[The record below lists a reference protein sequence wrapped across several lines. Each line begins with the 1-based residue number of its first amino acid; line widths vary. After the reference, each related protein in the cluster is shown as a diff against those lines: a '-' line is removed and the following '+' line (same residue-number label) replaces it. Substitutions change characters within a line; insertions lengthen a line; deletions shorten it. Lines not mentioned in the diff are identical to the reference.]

1 MNHPDELTL
10 LRYRF
15 DTLEPEDADEV
26 ATHLRTCSKCMTAF
40 AELGQGLD
48 LVGQWEVEDELSDDM
63 SDAIMRQV
71 RQRAEQQEAED
82 AAATASRARQEAE
95 ELAAAAARLAADEDE
110 TERPARNVGRGRRS
124 SAPSGSLRD
133 TAAAPVPR
141 LRSDEQEEP
150 PRERLGF
157 WAWIGLA
164 AGGSMRLVRL
174 TTALVVLAGTGF
186 VAGGA
191 VYYGGQKVAIDTRV
205 TGDEVMMADS
215 PSVLLVEVFNKLTRK
230 PVERAAVTVN
240 LLKHGKL
247 ASKLYAGVTNRQ
259 GKALASFWLP
269 ASANKGGAY
278 RFEVL
283 SVASGEKD
291 RVEQPIRFRR
301 AFKVHMS
308 TDKPLYQPGQTVH
321 IRTLVLERPRLT
333 PPAGKEVMLDVI
345 DPKGVRLARRKV
357 AVSRFG
363 VGAWSL
369 ELASGLRLGSYVI
382 KAQVD
387 GTTSEMKVKV
397 ARYTLPKFKIEVE
410 PAKSFFLA
418 GETMRAKIQ
427 ARYFFGK
434 SLSKAA
440 VRVVLFRP
448 NGAVIGDEIKG
459 EADADGVFDVSAEL
473 PADLVRRGGAPQ
485 RVTMEVAVKDA
496 AGQEERKQTGVTV
509 TRDLL
514 QIDAVPEG
522 GRLVAGLTNNVY
534 VLTTTPDGKA
544 AAARVQVTLPDGKVK
559 SLQTRQN
566 GLGLFRFEVPER
578 GRGGR
583 RAQLLRLSATDS
595 EGQRGARK
603 LNLLPRSSALLVAT
617 DRAFYKPGETVK
629 VAIQTTSGDEY
640 VAAQVEGIREGQTV
654 LRSRV
659 KLKNGAGTA
668 HVDLPANLTGTV
680 RLDVTAL
687 DEYDIATKA
696 NSRRVV
702 VADAQGLQVKIS
714 SAKASHRPGK
724 EAKLTFKVTDGK
736 GKPKAAAIGLSIVD
750 ESVLALAASRP
761 ALARAYFLLER
772 HLMEPRY
779 NFSAAD
785 TVADGQ
791 WNEARQE
798 AGRLLLS
805 LAGDTTRP
813 TRFYRDTY
821 QVKEASLAVAR
832 KQFEKNAKLV
842 GLAVAL
848 VLALVLVVAA
858 ASRLPSWA
866 GGILLALGA
875 SVAVLFAVPL
885 LWVAVALAA
894 GMAMAL
900 FIHHRR
906 SRTFAWPVLAIP
918 VVALV
923 LTSMTNIEKLKPIGA
938 RDSRVATTDTDDD
951 DDDDGESSGSR
962 TLKDFDKKEPTEQEA
977 SPDPTTTGADS
988 ADESAPV
995 PETPRVAAARPKPAP
1010 PRAPRRRK
1018 AARSMSLKGRG
1029 GSGRE
1034 SKKDMS
1040 RLLGATKKIPRR
1052 TVRVRRHFPETMY
1065 VHPELVTN
1073 EKGVAT
1079 LTVRMADSITSWR
1092 VSALAS
1098 AADGKIGY
1106 ASEPLKAFQDFF
1118 VDLDMPVALVRGDEA
1133 TVPVAVYNYLSTP
1146 QIVRLEL
1153 KREPWYQLLGPDKM
1167 ALRLPA
1173 GGVDGAEVRLRV
1185 LKTGKHRLGL
1195 QADGT
1200 KLSDALARQLMVSAA
1215 GQERSDSASGTLRPG
1230 ETVRVTV
1237 QMPDAAVKGT
1247 SRLKLKLFPSILSSA
1262 LDGLESTLR
1271 MPHGC
1276 FEQTSS
1282 ANYPNVLILD
1292 YLKRSG
1298 KGTAQIKQT
1307 ATRYISLGYQKL
1319 VGYEV
1324 SGGGFS
1330 LYGRRPARLK
1340 LTAYGL
1346 MEFADMARVMSV
1358 DEKLI
1363 KRTQAWLLAKQKPN
1377 GSFYNWPGRRTHRRW
1392 PRGVRVRSRRPIY
1405 RQPWSSRRG
1414 LMLSAYVSW
1423 ALAESGYRGPRMTRA
1438 LDYLADAAAGTSD
1451 PYTTALISAALVKGK
1466 HRLAPTALRR
1476 LAGMATRQAELV
1488 HFTPRYGTIYYG
1500 RGRGGAAEATSL
1512 AAYALGLGK
1521 VEPKLVRGALDY
1533 LAKTRDH
1540 RGTWYSTQGTVLA
1553 LRTLLQFAGPD
1564 GDQQVMVRI
1573 NGKDAGNVA
1582 LKAASTKPQLVD
1594 LGTNARH
1601 GANVVEL
1608 TGQARATFQV
1618 IATYVL
1624 PWQEKVDDKDKP
1636 LSLKV
1641 VYGRT
1646 QVAMGGVVPV
1656 DVSLTYR
1663 RPDYSGM
1670 IMLTLGLPAGFF
1682 PIPQD
1687 LAALKADG
1695 SIGRHE
1701 ITATAI
1707 NLYVNPLRT
1716 NATLRMNLR
1725 LKARNK
1731 VRTKG
1736 ASSLAYLYYHP
1747 EVRTSAAPTP
1757 VVVN

>member
-15 DTLEPEDADEV
+15 DTLEPEDADHV
-26 ATHLRTCSKCMTAF
+26 SAHLRTCSQCMTAF

-48 LVGQWEVEDELSDDM
+48 LVDQWEVEDELSDEL
-63 SDAIMRQV
+63 SDSIMQQV
-71 RQRAEQQEAED
+71 RQRAEQHEAED
-82 AAATASRARQEAE
+82 ATAVADQARREAE
-95 ELAAAAARLAADEDE
+95 ELAAAAARLESEE
-110 TERPARNVGRGRRS
+110 TDNSDRNGGRG
-124 SAPSGSLRD
+124 L
-133 TAAAPVPR
+133 VPR
-141 LRSDEQEEP
+141 HEGGGEREE
-150 PRERLGF
+150 RIGF

-164 AGGSMRLVRL
+164 AGGSLRLVRL
-174 TTALVVLAGTGF
+174 TTAMVVLSGTIF
-186 VAGGA
+186 IAGGA
-191 VYYGGQKVAIDTRV
+191 LYYGGQKVAIDTRV
-205 TGDEVMMADS
+205 TGDEVVMADS

-240 LLKHGKL
+240 LIKQGKV
-247 ASKLYAGVTNRQ
+247 AGKLYAGVTNRQ

-269 ASANKGGAY
+269 AAARKGGAY
-278 RFEVL
+278 RFEVV
-283 SVASGEKD
+283 SEANGERD

-301 AFKVHMS
+301 AFKVHLS

-333 PPAGKEVMLDVI
+333 PPAGKEVLLDVV

-363 VGAWSL
+363 VGAWSM
-369 ELASGLRLGSYVI
+369 ELASGLRLGTYVI

-397 ARYTLPKFKIEVE
+397 ARYTLPKFKIAVE

-434 SLSKAA
+434 SLDKAK

-448 NGAVIGDEIKG
+448 NGAVIGAALKG
-459 EADADGVFDVSAEL
+459 ETDADGVFDVSAEL
-473 PADLVRRGGAPQ
+473 PADLVRRGGAPR
-485 RVTMEVAVKDA
+485 RVMMEVAVKDA

-509 TRDLL
+509 ARDLL

-534 VLTTTPDGKA
+534 VLTTSPDGKA
-544 AAARVQVTLPDGKVK
+544 VAATVQVTLPGGKQATLK
-559 SLQTRQN
+559 TREN

-583 RAQLLRLSATDS
+583 RAQLLQFDARDA
-595 EGQRGARK
+595 EGQRGKRK
-603 LNLLPRSSALLVAT
+603 LNLLPQRGALLVAT

-659 KLKNGAGTA
+659 ELKRGAGTA
-668 HVDLPANLTGTV
+668 LVDLPANLTGTV

-687 DEYDIATKA
+687 DEYDIATRA
-696 NSRRVV
+696 MSRRVV
-702 VADAQGLQVKIS
+702 VAEAQGLQVKIS

-724 EAKLTFKVTDGK
+724 EAKLTFKVTDAG

-750 ESVLALAASRP
+750 ESVLALASSRP

-779 NFSAAD
+779 NLSAAD

-791 WNEARQE
+791 WSEARQE

-805 LAGDTTRP
+805 MTADTTRP
-813 TRFYRDTY
+813 ARFYRETY
-821 QVKEASLAVAR
+821 QDKKAGLAVAR
-832 KQFEKNAKLV
+832 KQFEKNARLV
-842 GLAVAL
+842 GLAVCL

-858 ASRLPSWA
+858 ASRLPPWA
-866 GGILLALGA
+866 GGVLLALGA
-875 SVAVLFAVPL
+875 CAAVLFSVKL
-885 LWVAVALAA
+885 LWVAAALGAAVAL
-894 GMAMAL
+894 GL
-900 FIHHRR
+900 FIHYRR
-906 SRTFAWPVLAIP
+906 SKTLAWAYLAIP
-918 VVALV
+918 VAAVVMAV
-923 LTSMTNIEKLKPIGA
+923 MFTPKAKRYSSH
-938 RDSRVATTDTDDD
+938 DSVTAQLEAAGD
-951 DDDDGESSGSR
+951 DDDDGDGSGTR
-962 TLKDFDKKEPTEQEA
+962 TLKGFKKEERGEGESSA
-977 SPDPTTTGADS
+977 DPTTTGADLD
-988 ADESAPV
+988 DESAPAAEV
-995 PETPRVAAARPKPAP
+995 PRTASARPRPSP
-1010 PRAPRRRK
+1010 PRARRS
-1018 AARSMSLKGRG
+1018 RSMAFGSAGRG
-1029 GSGRE
+1029 GGKRE
-1034 SKKDMS
+1034 AKKKRDVSK
-1040 RLLGATKKIPRR
+1040 LLGATKKIPRR
-1052 TVRVRRHFPETMY
+1052 AVRVRRHFPETMY
-1065 VHPELVTN
+1065 IHPELVTD

-1098 AADGKIGY
+1098 AADGAIGH
-1106 ASEPLKAFQDFF
+1106 ASKPLKAFQDFF

-1153 KREPWYQLLGPDKM
+1153 KREPWYKLIGPDKM
-1167 ALRLPA
+1167 ALRLPP

-1185 LKTGKHRLGL
+1185 LKTGNHRLGL
-1195 QADGT
+1195 RADGT
-1200 KLSDALARQLMVSAA
+1200 KLSDALARKLMVSAA

-1230 ETVRVTV
+1230 EVVRVTV

-1298 KGTAQIKQT
+1298 KGTAQVKQT
-1307 ATRYISLGYQKL
+1307 ARRYISLGYQKL

-1358 DEKLI
+1358 DERLI

-1377 GSFYNWPGRRTHRRW
+1377 GSFYNRPGRRRHRRW

-1405 RQPWSSRRG
+1405 RPAWSSRRG

-1423 ALAESGYRGPRMTRA
+1423 ALAESGYRGPRTTRA
-1438 LDYLADAAAGTSD
+1438 LDYLADSVPGTSD

-1488 HFTPRYGTIYYG
+1488 HFKPRYGTIYYG
-1500 RGRGGAAEATSL
+1500 RGRGGAAEATAL

-1553 LRTLLQFAGPD
+1553 LRTLLQFAGPE
-1564 GDQQVMVRI
+1564 GDQRVMVRV
-1573 NGKDAGNVA
+1573 NGKDAGTVA
-1582 LKAASTKPQLVD
+1582 LKAGSAEPQLVD
-1594 LGTNARH
+1594 LGTKARH

-1624 PWQEKVDDKDKP
+1624 PWREKVDDKDKP

-1641 VYGRT
+1641 EYGRT
-1646 QVAMGGVVPV
+1646 QVALGGVVPV

-1663 RPDYSGM
+1663 KPDYSGM
-1670 IMLTLGLPAGFF
+1670 IMVTLGLPAGFA

-1701 ITATAI
+1701 LTATAI
-1707 NLYVNPLRT
+1707 NLYVNPVRT
-1716 NATLRMNLR
+1716 NATLRMSLR
-1725 LKARNK
+1725 LKAKNK

-1736 ASSLAYLYYHP
+1736 AASLAYLYYHP

-1757 VVVN
+1757 VLVN